1 MLKQLSTC
9 ILTIALSGH
18 SFAVEPMTEDA
29 LSDFSL
35 DSGDA
40 LSVLQLY
47 GPTSAGLS
55 IDGTGSNGELT
66 PKPLTA
72 SSSKSPDKATTDSA
86 PKQSSNAVDE
96 TSVKTAA
103 ITLQNIEEKLIQE
116 FKEEARSGPLDP
128 NLQAIVKIE
137 ERVVGQAAAFDTTS
151 EIRYNKSQFKHDAK
165 FNADGS
171 VQHDRN
177 LKIDLLKF
185 ENVGGDDLDDTS
197 TIGSIYISDWRSE
210 GSTTT
215 TVR

>member
-1 MLKQLSTC
+1 MLKQLSIC
-9 ILTIALSGH
+9 ILAIALSGQ
-18 SFAVEPMTEDA
+18 SKAVEPMTEDA
-29 LSDFSL
+29 LSNFTL

-55 IDGTGSNGELT
+55 IDGTSPEKEL
-66 PKPLTA
+66 KPQPL
-72 SSSKSPDKATTDSA
+72 SSSSSTSSESNTTDDA
-86 PKQSSNAVDE
+86 PNRSSNAVDG
-96 TSVKTAA
+96 TSVETAA
-103 ITLQNIEEKLIQE
+103 TTLKNIEEKLIQE

-137 ERVVGQAAAFDTTS
+137 ERIVGQAVAFDTTS
-151 EIRYNKSQFKHDAK
+151 EIRYNKSEFKHDAK

-185 ENVGGDDLDDTS
+185 ENIGGDDLDDSS

-215 TVR
+215 TAR